1 MCYNADNIVCWPI
14 YRPLY
19 FAGFYEVEH
28 CNKHYLGDL
37 VAGWR
42 ISHIPPP
49 PQIMKPQVI
58 CLSRIESATLT
69 LLFGQIAKVP
79 RLVQPFVLL

>member
-37 VAGWR
+37 VAGRWR
-42 ISHIPPP
+42 SPVSLLELPSSLELQTKVREDFTITEDGLLYSFL
-49 PQIMKPQVI
+49 V
-58 CLSRIESATLT
+58 ES
-69 LLFGQIAKVP
+69 IY
-79 RLVQPFVLL
+79 

>member
-19 FAGFYEVEH
+19 FAAFYEVEH

-37 VAGWR
+37 VAVRLLGLELP
-42 ISHIPPP
+42 SSSPSSA
-49 PQIMKPQVI
+49 QL
-58 CLSRIESATLT
+58 LSPVQGQF
-69 LLFGQIAKVP
+69 LLLAMAVVSFRRGEML
-79 RLVQPFVLL
+79 R

>member
-37 VAGWR
+37 VAGWWR
-42 ISHIPPP
+42 SPVRLLELPSSLEL
-49 PQIMKPQVI
+49 QTKVSEDFTIMEDSPLFSFLV
-58 CLSRIESATLT
+58 ES
-69 LLFGQIAKVP
+69 VY
-79 RLVQPFVLL
+79 

>member
-37 VAGWR
+37 VVREWG
-42 ISHIPPP
+42 
-49 PQIMKPQVI
+49 
-58 CLSRIESATLT
+58 
-69 LLFGQIAKVP
+69 GQIV
-79 RLVQPFVLL
+79 VIIII